1 MDELIKT
8 LSQKTGRSEDKAHIA
23 VDVVANYLKSK
34 LPASLASQVENA
46 LTGGGFL
53 GKKSA

>member
-8 LSQKTGRSEDKAHIA
+8 LIRKTGRSEDKSHIA

-34 LPASLASQVENA
+34 LSASLAGQVENV